1 MSGLLYI
8 HGFLSSP
15 KSFKARLL
23 GQWLQNNRPQYK
35 FFCPFLNPYPDQTQL
50 VLETIVE
57 NFQKS
62 GSGQLYL
69 MGSSLGGLWA
79 TWLAEKYNLKALL
92 INPVANLD
100 LFQHKYI
107 NTSLKNYHTNDTYKL
122 SEHDIDG
129 FKRVLV
135 ESILRPENYLLLVQ
149 TGDDVLDYRLAAK
162 KYSMSKQI
170 VEQGGDHSFVNLE
183 SKLDIALEFLE
194 TSEK

>member
-15 KSFKARLL
+15 KSYKAQLI

-35 FFCPFLNPYPDQTQL
+35 FICPFLNPYPDQTQH

-57 NFQKS
+57 TFQKS
-62 GSGQLYL
+62 SRGQLYL

-79 TWLAEKYNLKALL
+79 TWLAEKYNLNAVL

-100 LFQHKYI
+100 LFKHKYI
-107 NTSLKNYHTNDTYKL
+107 HTTLKNYHTNDTYKL
-122 SEHDIDG
+122 SENDIDG

-135 ESILRPENYLLLVQ
+135 ESTLRPEQSIL
-149 TGDDVLDYRLAAK
+149 
-162 KYSMSKQI
+162 
-170 VEQGGDHSFVNLE
+170 
-183 SKLDIALEFLE
+183 
-194 TSEK
+194 